1 MPRIRRFRDPGVRVK
16 SNNGIS
22 KTIEYIIPV
31 EEVSS
36 YFLSKLF
43 YLLTLELLVRNKR
56 I

>member
-1 MPRIRRFRDPGVRVK
+1 MPRIRRFRDLGMRVK
-16 SNNGIS
+16 SNNDIS
-22 KTIEYIIPV
+22 KTIEYIPV

>member
-22 KTIEYIIPV
+22 KTVEHIIP
-31 EEVSS
+31 EEKVSD
-36 YFLSKLF
+36 YFLSRLF